1 MSLLRQGDAGQ
12 GPAKLRRSVAGTLPL
27 ALYATA
33 TGLLEPLAP
42 ALLARR
48 ARAGKEDPARLYERL
63 GRPAMARPEGP
74 LAWLH
79 GVSVG
84 ESLSLLPLI
93 AALKAAR
100 PGLNL
105 LVTSGTVTSAE
116 VLAKRLPSGVI
127 HQYAPVDAPGA
138 AARFLDHW
146 RPDTALFVESELWPN
161 LIVAAKARGVKLAL
175 LSARM
180 TEGSARG
187 WARAPA
193 TARTLLQTL
202 DLVLPQDAATDARLQ
217 SLGAATGLQLNL
229 KLVGDPPPVDAD
241 LVAALR
247 AWAAG
252 RKIVLAASTHPG
264 EEPLIAKAFLYA
276 TGSLPAVLVVAP
288 RHPDRGLAVATEL
301 KAWKMTVAQRAAG
314 EPLTAQT
321 TAYVADTLG
330 ELGAFYA
337 AADAV
342 VIGGAFAEG
351 VGGHNPLEAAR
362 LGCAVVTGAN
372 AFNARDI
379 YAEMF
384 AEVAALEASDLASL
398 SSHIHGLLT
407 NPVIARRI
415 GEAAQAYAN
424 RQGAALTAAMVLIEP
439 LLPA

>member
-1 MSLLRQGDAGQ
+1 VIRA
-12 GPAKLRRSVAGTLPL
+12 PRTLPL
-27 ALYATA
+27 VIYAAA

-42 ALLARR
+42 VLLRRR
-48 ARAGKEDPARLYERL
+48 ARAGKEDAGRLAERL
-63 GRPAMARPEGP
+63 GRPALARPDGP
-74 LAWLH
+74 LVWLH

-93 AALKAAR
+93 EALRARR
-100 PGLNL
+100 PGLNV

-116 VLAKRLPSGVI
+116 VLARRLPPGVI
-127 HQYAPVDAPGA
+127 HQFAPIDAPGA

-146 RPDTALFVESELWPN
+146 RPGAALLVESELWPN
-161 LIVAAKARGVKLAL
+161 LIVAAGRRGVRMAL

-180 TEGSARG
+180 TLASADG

-193 TARTLLQTL
+193 TARALLRAF
-202 DLVLPQDAATDARLQ
+202 DLVLPQDVETEARLTR
-217 SLGAATGLQLNL
+217 LGADLGPHLNL
-229 KLVGDPPPVDAD
+229 KLVGKAPPVDGA
-241 LVAALR
+241 LVAALK
-247 AWAAG
+247 AGAGG

-264 EEPLIAKAFLYA
+264 EEPLIAEAFRAAALD
-276 TGSLPAVLVVAP
+276 GPPALLIVAP
-288 RHPDRGLAVATEL
+288 RHPDRGLQVVANLES
-301 KAWKMTVAQRAAG
+301 AGFTVAHRAAG
-314 EPLTAQT
+314 EALGPAT

-342 VIGGAFAEG
+342 VMGGSFVEG

-362 LGCAVVTGAN
+362 LEAAIVTGPHT
-372 AFNARDI
+372 FNAAAI

-384 AEVAALEASDLASL
+384 ADAAAIEAADPAALAR
-398 SSHIHGLLT
+398 HIRGLLA

-415 GEAAQAYAN
+415 GEAASDYAG
-424 RQGAALTAAMVLIEP
+424 RQGAAFEAALALIEP